1 MMRGSRGGQGVPD
14 PPPPEKFKF
23 LKITLPEI
31 LLNET
36 NNGNNG
42 ITWFKKMFIKVKESF
57 C

>member
-31 LLNET
+31 LKTKQTMEIMVSL
-36 NNGNNG
+36 GL
-42 ITWFKKMFIKVKESF
+42 KK
-57 C
+57 CL